1 MPTQRPALGDA
12 LQGLSSR
19 PKLTTAPPAM
29 ADDKADVQARIVE
42 SRPPSRRGTK
52 TIAGHFSPEASKLL
66 RQIAIDE
73 DSSVQDLLRE
83 ALNDLFAKRG
93 KPRIA

>member
-1 MPTQRPALGDA
+1 MSKRLALGDA
-12 LQGLSSR
+12 LQGLSTR
-19 PKLTTAPPAM
+19 PRPASDLRP
-29 ADDKADVQARIVE
+29 ADDEEIQPAPVTAA
-42 SRPPSRRGTK
+42 RPPSRRGTK

-66 RQIAIDE
+66 RQIAVDE

>member
-1 MPTQRPALGDA
+1 MSKRLALGDA

-19 PKLTTAPPAM
+19 SRPASDLKPGSGEEIQPVPVTAA
-29 ADDKADVQARIVE
+29 
-42 SRPPSRRGTK
+42 RPPSRRGTK

-66 RQIAIDE
+66 RQIAVDE

>member
-1 MPTQRPALGDA
+1 MAPQRPALNDA

-19 PKLTTAPPAM
+19 PKAPQVSVEEQVQFTAPA
-29 ADDKADVQARIVE
+29 

-66 RQIAIDE
+66 RQIAVDE
-73 DSSVQDLLRE
+73 DSSVQELLRE
-83 ALNDLFAKRG
+83 ALNDLFEKRSR
-93 KPRIA
+93 PRIA

>member
-1 MPTQRPALGDA
+1 V
-12 LQGLSSR
+12 
-19 PKLTTAPPAM
+19 TAA
-29 ADDKADVQARIVE
+29 A
-42 SRPPSRRGTK
+42 RPPSRRGTK

-66 RQIAIDE
+66 RQIAVDE

>member
-1 MPTQRPALGDA
+1 MSKRPALGDA

-19 PKLTTAPPAM
+19 PRLAAVTPAIEEVTMPAPQPTN
-29 ADDKADVQARIVE
+29 
-42 SRPPSRRGTK
+42 SRPPSRQGTK
-52 TIAGHFSPEASKLL
+52 VIAGHFPAEVSRQL
-66 RQIAIDE
+66 RTIAVEE
-73 DSSVQDLLRE
+73 DTSVQDLLRE